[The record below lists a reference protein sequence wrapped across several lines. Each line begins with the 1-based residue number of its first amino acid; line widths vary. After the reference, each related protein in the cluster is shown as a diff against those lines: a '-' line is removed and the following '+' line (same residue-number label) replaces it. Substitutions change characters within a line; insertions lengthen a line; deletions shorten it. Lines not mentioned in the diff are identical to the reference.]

1 MTAGRSD
8 HASSSSLNAM
18 GHRRSRPNL
27 AMLVVPVLLMVVTYM
42 FWYQTW
48 FGGRL
53 SNREMGEY
61 LADTSIPHKTQHALA
76 QMADRIR
83 HGDES
88 VKQWYPQVL
97 ALTRSPQSQFR
108 LAAAWVMGQDNTSA
122 AFHQALHELLEDGEP
137 AVRLNAALA
146 LVRFADSAGEP
157 ELRQMLRP
165 YTLRTSRAGTVEF
178 LVKRGDAVTT
188 SSIVARIKTAGG
200 VTANISAPL
209 TGEIQELIVPDKS
222 TVARDAALMIVSPGV
237 DEVWECLRGLYLVGE
252 VRDVQEIE
260 ILLRHTPPLPERV
273 KQQAMLTIQAIRSR
287 NTLQQTQSPGRVAPG
302 PAAE

>member
-1 MTAGRSD
+1 MTTGLSD
-8 HASSSSLNAM
+8 HGSSAPPNAM
-18 GHRRSRPNL
+18 AHRRSRPNP
-27 AMLVVPVLLMVVTYM
+27 AMLVVPVLLMVVTFM

-88 VKQWYPQVL
+88 VRQWYPQVL
-97 ALTRSPQSQFR
+97 ALTRSPQPQFR
-108 LAAAWVMGQDNTSA
+108 LAAAWVMGQDNTSV
-122 AFHQALHELLEDGEP
+122 AFHEALRELLEDGEP

-157 ELRQMLRP
+157 ELRQMLCP

-178 LVKRGDAVTT
+178 LMKRGDAVRT
-188 SSIVARIKTAGG
+188 SSIVARIKTAAG

-222 TVARDAALMIVSPGV
+222 MVARDAALMILSPGV
-237 DEVWECLRGLYLVGE
+237 DEIWECLRGLYLVGE
-252 VRDVQEIE
+252 ARDVQQIE
-260 ILLRHTPPLPERV
+260 ILLRHTPPLPERLRR
-273 KQQAMLTIQAIRSR
+273 QAMLTIQAIRSR
-287 NTLQQTQSPGRVAPG
+287 DTLQQTHSAGRVASG
-302 PAAE
+302 PATE